1 MDTKINIGM
10 YLILL
15 IVGIFLFI
23 CSFMSAII
31 VPNYMHLSGWD
42 WIFMFFG
49 TLGVMFGSSG
59 GSLITIYKRS

>member
-1 MDTKINIGM
+1 MNAEVGIGL
-10 YLILL
+10 YLVLL

-31 VPNYMHLSGWD
+31 VPNYMHLVGLD

-49 TLGVMFGSSG
+49 TLGVMFGPSG
-59 GSLITIYKRS
+59 ASLITIYRR